1 MLMKDALVQLV
12 QEVLAGMGVAGV
24 VPDVTISDDP
34 VHGEYT
40 TNIAMKL
47 AKTLKKSPMDIAL
60 QVKNAL
66 DSRIKTVTHDNQ
78 DHNIIKIDHNN
89 TGKKQKVNQLQDSDD
104 VVSAVT
110 DVLSSIDRVEI
121 VPPGFLNVFL
131 RDFALSSRVQSVL
144 KDAERYGSSQTLIP
158 LDLHGEADGNAKRIM
173 VEFAHPNTHKAFHIG
188 HLRNITT
195 GESVVRLLEAS
206 AHTVIRANYQG
217 DVGMHIAK
225 AIYGLGKVISEM
237 QVDQE
242 LSMDQLQQVYQKIQ
256 LIEQTMALS
265 VRIELLGRC
274 YAVGSKAYE
283 ESPLAKKVIGEIN
296 KIIYSRDAGIF
307 KIYYDLYQLTRKWSL
322 EYFDSIYKRVGTH
335 YDRLYFESETY
346 ESGKKNVLEGLKKG
360 IFEKSDGAIIFP
372 GEKYGLHTRVFI
384 TKEGNATYEGKDMGL
399 APLQHKEYHPDLILH
414 VLGPEQYSYTR
425 VMFKAL
431 DLLFPVDAHKQFHKV
446 YGWVKLKHGKMSSRT
461 GQVVLGEWLLDEAK
475 RSIYEILKQSKT
487 NYTKE
492 EQDEIAEKGAIA
504 AVKYAFLKVSTNQE
518 IAFDLKES
526 VSFDGDSGP
535 YLLYSYARCKS
546 VLRKAGIAAA
556 GDGPAMTL
564 NPEEKALARHLYF
577 FPEIVAEAA
586 GALSPNVL
594 CTYLFT
600 LGQTFNLFYQKHP
613 IIGQPHRLALTA
625 ATAQVLNNGLYLLGI
640 STVERM

>member
-225 AIYGLGKVISEM
+225 CLWAMLHLPEFDHTAVQNSDIHAKVEFLGK
-237 QVDQE
+237 
-242 LSMDQLQQVYQKIQ
+242 
-256 LIEQTMALS
+256 A
-265 VRIELLGRC
+265 
-274 YAVGSKAYE
+274 YAAGSTRYE
-283 ESPLAKKVIGEIN
+283 TDDAVKREVGEIN
-296 KIIYSRDAGIF
+296 KQIYA
-307 KIYYDLYQLTRKWSL
+307 KNPAIYPLYQETRQWSL

-360 IFEKSDGAIIFP
+360 IFEESDGAIIFP

-556 GDGPAMTL
+556 GDGPTMPL